1 VTDLWYDLAGE
12 GPLLVLLHE
21 GVVDSRIW
29 EPVVPLLADRHRVL
43 RYDQRGFG
51 RSPMPDGPYSL
62 VDDLISVMDAA
73 GVEQAALA
81 GASRGGNIALAAAL
95 ERPERVSAL
104 VLVGSGLPG
113 HPLTVDWTPAQVARW
128 EQAESDEDWSA
139 MAELDMEAW
148 APMGADPE
156 LRAMFVENAVGS
168 NSEDPATDQPFADRV
183 SGITAPTLVITAGR
197 DVPGI
202 NEIGDRL
209 AREIP
214 GAESA
219 VIEDADHMVPWRTP
233 EELSHLILDF
243 LSRTSVRRYSVRT

>member
-1 VTDLWYDLAGE
+1 MTELWYDESGE
-12 GPLLVLLHE
+12 GSPVVLLHE

-29 EPVVPLLADRHRVL
+29 EPVVPLLAERHRVV

-51 RSPMPDGPYSL
+51 RSPMPDGPYSV
-62 VDDLISVMDAA
+62 VDDLVSVLDAA
-73 GVEQAALA
+73 EIDRAALVA
-81 GASRGGNIALAAAL
+81 CSRGGGIALTAAV

-113 HPLTVDWTPAQVARW
+113 YGVQIVDWSPEQIARW
-128 EQAESDEDWSA
+128 EKADAADDFEA

-148 APMGADPE
+148 APMGVDAE

-168 NSEDPATDQPFADRV
+168 NGEHATTDEPVAERV
-183 SGITAPTLVITAGR
+183 GEIAAPTLVITGGR

-202 NEIGDRL
+202 NQVGDLL
-209 AREIP
+209 ARRIP
-214 GAESA
+214 GARQA
-219 VIEDADHMVPWRTP
+219 VIEEADHMIPWRSP

-243 LSRTSVRRYSVRT
+243 ID